1 MPMDGKIG
9 LDNAFSDVLSRRNLL
24 ILALFWGGGILLV
37 VSYGTVSGRLR
48 GPGCPSIVAGP
59 MPGANETGAF
69 SAWRSDTASASRRS
83 YRVVF
88 DNLSSRNHALG
99 VFRTASHKRVH
110 IDNLHV
116 AFIAPEVS
124 PSPEA
129 GQSVRLQDFCDL
141 FAPRSEGRSRAKPL
155 GVFDEF
161 AASTA
166 DWSVGVDLTNATEGR
181 IRNLEW
187 TISQGELTALK
198 VQSRY
203 ACLRADTPDVVLR
216 GHATVAT
223 AQAELVSNC
232 IRMDVH
238 EECFVVEGRYV
249 LTRGGRRET
258 GLGAC
263 FDRAL
268 RPVKAGPSN
277 TGENGTWA
285 DGLQRGA
292 F

>member
-1 MPMDGKIG
+1 MSMDGKIG
-9 LDNAFSDVLSRRNLL
+9 LDNAFSDVLSKRSLL
-24 ILALFWGGGILLV
+24 ILALFWGGSILLV

-69 SAWRSDTASASRRS
+69 SAWRSEAKSESRPS

-88 DNLSSRNHALG
+88 DNLSSRNRALG
-99 VFRTASHKRVH
+99 VFRTASHKRVD

-116 AFIAPEVS
+116 AFIAPEAS
-124 PSPEA
+124 SRE
-129 GQSVRLQDFCDL
+129 SVRLQDFCDL
-141 FAPRSEGRSRAKPL
+141 FAPRSEGRSREKPL
-155 GVFDEF
+155 GVIDEF
-161 AASTA
+161 EASTA
-166 DWSVGVDLTNATEGR
+166 DWSVGVDLTNATEVR
-181 IRNLEW
+181 IRELEW
-187 TISQGELTALK
+187 TICHGELTALK

-203 ACLRADTPDVVLR
+203 ACLRADSPDVVLR

-223 AQAELVSNC
+223 PSATLESNC

-238 EECFVVEGRYV
+238 GECFVVEGRYV
-249 LTRGGRRET
+249 LTRGGCKET

-268 RPVKAGPSN
+268 GPVEAGPSN